1 MVVQSRILMVWVEG
15 PGQVPIQGQARVRTQ
30 AQAQEQAWVRTQAQV
45 QIKAQVQAQA
55 QVQVK
60 AQVQVQA
67 WVPTQAQAQAQALA
81 PGAGLAP
88 RPQGAKLL
96 GQAPPPAAALAPG
109 TARRSPGTWGAGW
122 PLRSGWD
129 GLLRGPRLSG
139 QRRSPRRAPRSATVR
154 SLPAVVE
161 QLPVG
166 CGAGLVGLLW
176 TSSWSPCPLPCH
188 SSLPDPGPPP
198 PHPSLTG
205 MNMASWRLLQSTR
218 SSGLGM
224 AVTLLWREVCR
235 WDGEGGGEKGL

>member
-15 PGQVPIQGQARVRTQ
+15 PGQVPIQGQAQVRTQ
-30 AQAQEQAWVRTQAQV
+30 AQAQEQAWVRTQ
-45 QIKAQVQAQA
+45 AQVQAQA

-188 SSLPDPGPPP
+188 SSLLDPGPPP

-235 WDGEGGGEKGL
+235 WDGEGGGEQGL